1 MRRNRMKVWGF
12 SNMEIAMEA
21 EKFAFEKVL
30 PDAGF
35 SEIYHASEKQRFLP
49 FDFVAAYEGRR
60 VLIDVNTAR
69 SKGSTTKIQSEIVAA
84 LRMDPFF
91 CFIKPDFSAYMLRNA
106 KDGTS
111 VLLKEVKMIGQ

>member
-1 MRRNRMKVWGF
+1 
-12 SNMEIAMEA
+12 MEIARVG

-35 SEIYHASEKQRFLP
+35 SEIHHASEKQRFLQ
-49 FDFVAAYEGRR
+49 FDFDATYEGRR
-60 VLIDVNTAR
+60 VPIDVTTAR
-69 SKGSTTKIQSEIVAA
+69 SKGSATKIQSEIVAA
-84 LRMDPFF
+84 LRTDLFF

-111 VLLKEVKMIGQ
+111 VLQKEMKMIGQ